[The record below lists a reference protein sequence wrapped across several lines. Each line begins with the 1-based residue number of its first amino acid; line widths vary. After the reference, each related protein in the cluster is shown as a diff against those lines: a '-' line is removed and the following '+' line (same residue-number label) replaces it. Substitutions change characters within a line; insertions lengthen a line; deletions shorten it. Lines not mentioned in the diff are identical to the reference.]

1 MKPSISARLGGILLL
16 ASLLASAQQAKPGML
31 SAEELKKVVPSTY
44 FFRGQSGAV
53 QLRNSAG
60 FRAQDGKLVLAGF
73 VDTSGYAA
81 DLAEKYQGFLI
92 TELKLDIEGSGLAP
106 GQYGFGF
113 TKDGKFG
120 VMDVG
125 ANDLLGVTLDPN
137 VQIQESKAG
146 SCDIRAGRRPHGEQL
161 LRLIA
166 EYQSRS
172 GATAETGNARV
183 SDGVWEGGADGPA
196 ERTD

>member
-1 MKPSISARLGGILLL
+1 MKPSFSARLGGILLL

-31 SAEELKKVVPSTY
+31 SAEELKKVVPSAY

-73 VDTSGYAA
+73 VDTTGYAA

-92 TELKLDIEGSGLAP
+92 TELKLDIEGSSLAP

-125 ANDLLGVTLDPN
+125 ANDLLGVSFKRDEDLKRPVPLKIVEDG
-137 VQIQESKAG
+137 AG
-146 SCDIRAGRRPHGEQL
+146 YKLYAGKNWVSLRAK
-161 LRLIA
+161 
-166 EYQSRS
+166 
-172 GATAETGNARV
+172 
-183 SDGVWEGGADGPA
+183 
-196 ERTD
+196 

>member
-16 ASLLASAQQAKPGML
+16 ASLLASAQQAKPGLL
-31 SAEELKKVVPSTY
+31 SAEGLKKAVPSTY

-60 FRAQDGKLVLAGF
+60 FRGQDGKLVLAGL

-81 DLAEKYQGFLI
+81 DLAEKYQGFVI
-92 TELKLDIEGSGLAP
+92 TELKLDIEGSELAP

-125 ANDLLGVTLDPN
+125 ANDLLSVSFKRDENLKRPVPLKIVEDGGGYKLY
-137 VQIQESKAG
+137 AG
-146 SCDIRAGRRPHGEQL
+146 KNWVSLRAK
-161 LRLIA
+161 
-166 EYQSRS
+166 
-172 GATAETGNARV
+172 
-183 SDGVWEGGADGPA
+183 
-196 ERTD
+196 

>member
-1 MKPSISARLGGILLL
+1 MVMKPSIGACLIGFLLF
-16 ASLLASAQQAKPGML
+16 ASLPAVTQQAKPGML
-31 SAEELKKVVPSTY
+31 TPEELKKAVPSTY

-53 QLRNSAG
+53 QLRNSGG
-60 FRAQDGKLVLAGF
+60 FRGQDGKLVLAGF

-92 TELKLDIEGSGLAP
+92 TELKLDIEGSELAP

-125 ANDLLGVTLDPN
+125 ASDVLSVSFKRDEDLKRPVPLKIVEDGSGYKLY
-137 VQIQESKAG
+137 AG
-146 SCDIRAGRRPHGEQL
+146 KNWVS
-161 LRLIA
+161 LR
-166 EYQSRS
+166 
-172 GATAETGNARV
+172 V
-183 SDGVWEGGADGPA
+183 K
-196 ERTD
+196 

>member
-1 MKPSISARLGGILLL
+1 MKPSFSARLGGILLL

-31 SAEELKKVVPSTY
+31 SAEELKKVVPSAY

-92 TELKLDIEGSGLAP
+92 TELKLDIEGSELAP

-113 TKDGKFG
+113 TKGGKFV

-125 ANDLLGVTLDPN
+125 ANDLLGVSFKRDEDLKRPVPLKIVEDG
-137 VQIQESKAG
+137 AG
-146 SCDIRAGRRPHGEQL
+146 YKLYAGKNWVSLRAK
-161 LRLIA
+161 
-166 EYQSRS
+166 
-172 GATAETGNARV
+172 
-183 SDGVWEGGADGPA
+183 
-196 ERTD
+196 

>member
-1 MKPSISARLGGILLL
+1 MLMKPGISACLGGILLL
-16 ASLLASAQQAKPGML
+16 AGLLASAQQTKPGML
-31 SAEELKKVVPSTY
+31 SAEELKKTVPSSY

-60 FRAQDGKLVLAGF
+60 FRGQDAKLVLAGF

-92 TELKLDIEGSGLAP
+92 TEVKLDIEGAELAP

-113 TKDGKFG
+113 TKGGKFV

-125 ANDLLGVTLDPN
+125 ANDLLSVS
-137 VQIQESKAG
+137 SKR
-146 SCDIRAGRRPHGEQL
+146 DEDLKRPVPLKVVE
-161 LRLIA
+161 
-166 EYQSRS
+166 
-172 GATAETGNARV
+172 
-183 SDGVWEGGADGPA
+183 DGGAYKLYAGKSWVSLKVK
-196 ERTD
+196 